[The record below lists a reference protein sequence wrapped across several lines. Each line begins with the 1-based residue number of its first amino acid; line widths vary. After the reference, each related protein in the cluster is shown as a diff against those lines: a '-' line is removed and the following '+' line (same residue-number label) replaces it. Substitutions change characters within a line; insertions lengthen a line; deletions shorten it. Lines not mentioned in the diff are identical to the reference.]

1 MSSASGAASQPATL
15 QPTPPSP
22 AVVPP
27 AVKPPSG
34 SRIPY
39 ILIGI
44 LAVAGLGYGL
54 WRYQAAGQAA
64 RSKAAAGSAIRTAT
78 VARGDIVQT
87 LRLTGTTGAEKFA
100 SLLVPQLRGS
110 RSDTLRTGKTF
121 DSPGANY
128 QIQSNSGTQPSSS
141 ASTSGTTG
149 GSAGSSTGSSTGGS
163 STDGQIAS
171 TMGQSSSGASSAL
184 QSATSRVGKN
194 SRTTLGSMQAP
205 EASTDINNVGSTTS
219 QLAGTGTGSP
229 GGGGGGGQSDYM
241 LVLQRAAKPGAVVR
255 KGSEVAEFDRVNA
268 LTRLDDYRAAVA
280 QMDASFIKLKAEVE
294 AQKRARKQTLD
305 NAKAALDQAELD
317 LKTIPVL
324 GAIEAEGVRLA
335 AEEAQAHYKEL
346 LAEQKFSDASYESQ
360 VRVAD
365 LELQQAHLELKRAER
380 NADLLLMKAPIDG
393 LVVMQTIFRGSEM
406 AQIQAGDQLYSGMRF
421 MQVVDPSKMVV
432 NASVNQ
438 VDADLVRVGS
448 KATVRFEA
456 FPDLELPA
464 TVEAIGAMTRPGMMR
479 AAYVKEI
486 PVVLRIEKLD
496 PRVIPD
502 LSVSVDVEVASEKQV
517 PVAPLA
523 SIFQDEARPQV
534 SWVYVRKD
542 DGWEKRQVE
551 TGRADNLSA
560 AIRNGLQP
568 GDVVA
573 VEQPPE
579 TSSSGSAKD
588 QS

>member
-1 MSSASGAASQPATL
+1 
-15 QPTPPSP
+15 
-22 AVVPP
+22 
-27 AVKPPSG
+27 
-34 SRIPY
+34 
-39 ILIGI
+39 
-44 LAVAGLGYGL
+44 
-54 WRYQAAGQAA
+54 
-64 RSKAAAGSAIRTAT
+64 
-78 VARGDIVQT
+78 
-87 LRLTGTTGAEKFA
+87 
-100 SLLVPQLRGS
+100 
-110 RSDTLRTGKTF
+110 
-121 DSPGANY
+121 
-128 QIQSNSGTQPSSS
+128 
-141 ASTSGTTG
+141 
-149 GSAGSSTGSSTGGS
+149 
-163 STDGQIAS
+163 
-171 TMGQSSSGASSAL
+171 
-184 QSATSRVGKN
+184 
-194 SRTTLGSMQAP
+194 
-205 EASTDINNVGSTTS
+205 
-219 QLAGTGTGSP
+219 
-229 GGGGGGGQSDYM
+229 M
-241 LVLQRAAKPGAVVR
+241 LVLQRAAKPGALVK
-255 KGSEVAEFDRVNA
+255 KGAEVAEFDRVNA

-280 QMDASFIKLKAEVE
+280 QMDSSFVKLKAEVE

-324 GAIEAEGVRLA
+324 GAIQAEGVRLA

-346 LAEQKFSDASYESQ
+346 LAEQKFSDASFESQ
-360 VRVAD
+360 VKVSD

-421 MQVVDPSKMVV
+421 MQVVDPSKMIV

-448 KATVRFEA
+448 KATVRFQA

-486 PVVLRIEKLD
+486 PVVLRVDKLD

-502 LSVSVDVEVASEKQV
+502 LSVSVDLEVASEKQV

-542 DGWEKRQVE
+542 DVWEKRQVE
-551 TGRADNLSA
+551 TGRADNLRA

-573 VEQPPE
+573 VERPPD
-579 TSSSGSAKD
+579 TPSSGSAKD